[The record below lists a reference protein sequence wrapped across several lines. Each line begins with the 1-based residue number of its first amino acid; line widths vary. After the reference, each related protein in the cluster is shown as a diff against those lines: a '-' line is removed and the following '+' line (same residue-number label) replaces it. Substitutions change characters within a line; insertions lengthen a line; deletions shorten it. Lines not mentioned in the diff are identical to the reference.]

1 MAHPPEK
8 RRANIRL
15 GLILAVLALTFAL
28 GYVVRYLT
36 LHG

>member
-1 MAHPPEK
+1 MGQTPEK

-15 GLILAVLALTFAL
+15 GLLLAALALTFAA